1 MDAKRFA
8 TGLPNGLFPSIKGSS
23 EGGCNKVLFHL
34 SDALIKRIFLE
45 YPAVKLAYE
54 DNVPHHMTKEAFWA
68 RYCQRSHLDRGDDVD
83 SQALSSQDMDFID
96 KYKQRAAPQASPV
109 HSQLPITADLIAN
122 ATHML
127 DEKLVLEGSLGSVE
141 APRLVTNLSRKEQNA
156 IKRLVAQYN
165 RHGKLLLES
174 QFGALATSSPQSDS
188 SPGKAEFLA
197 PPEDLQAQPSQQPIP
212 LQIEDLS
219 QYFQPP
225 LPQSEN
231 GAGNG
236 TVGVQAPV
244 FKHPSIHCSDDNA
257 LPAQGTSAIL
267 VDEDLEEMHVPPR
280 TLASSFR
287 QELGSAFAVNATGA
301 VSYPLLERPLT
312 TCCATGPDLVASINS
327 FLRREPPPPPIA
339 TLPPE
344 AMAEVGKQYGELL
357 DLLSAFWRNNPP
369 RSLPGFLKW
378 AEVAQQLHE
387 MTMTEHSTMRQ
398 MATRLQLRL
407 RSPSATALSPVDP
420 AQQAEVLG
428 QVVAS
433 LIDQAQFALTKYD
446 EVMNR
451 NERFAARIK
460 AYMNQQNALRQQQ
473 MMMHQQQR
481 LSAPLGAPQ
490 YTSGLPLMQT
500 AEGTS
505 EGRSAPYLARP
516 SSAAPPT
523 IDEATEP
530 SDESMPTFDAPI
542 AKSADRMVLV
552 ASGPGREKAK
562 RAELAS
568 ILTAR
573 SRR

>member
-1 MDAKRFA
+1 
-8 TGLPNGLFPSIKGSS
+8 
-23 EGGCNKVLFHL
+23 
-34 SDALIKRIFLE
+34 
-45 YPAVKLAYE
+45 
-54 DNVPHHMTKEAFWA
+54 MTKEAFWA

-165 RHGKLLLES
+165 R
-174 QFGALATSSPQSDS
+174 SPQSDS

-267 VDEDLEEMHVPPR
+267 VDEDLEEMHPRSDRSSERFCGECHGSSLLPSAGAASHHPAVPPGPTWSLR
-280 TLASSFR
+280 SIVSSDGSRLLLVCGSFASEES
-287 QELGSAFAVNATGA
+287 
-301 VSYPLLERPLT
+301 
-312 TCCATGPDLVASINS
+312 
-327 FLRREPPPPPIA
+327 
-339 TLPPE
+339 
-344 AMAEVGKQYGELL
+344 
-357 DLLSAFWRNNPP
+357 NNPP

-542 AKSADRMVLV
+542 AKSADRMLDLADEEDEIKHGRWPAPHPSESDTGWILP
-552 ASGPGREKAK
+552 ASRD
-562 RAELAS
+562 
-568 ILTAR
+568 
-573 SRR
+573 